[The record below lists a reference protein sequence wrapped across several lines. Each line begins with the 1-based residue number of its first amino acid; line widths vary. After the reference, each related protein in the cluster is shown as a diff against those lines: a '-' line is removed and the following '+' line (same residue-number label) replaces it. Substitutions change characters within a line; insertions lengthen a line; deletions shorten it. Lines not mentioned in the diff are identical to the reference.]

1 MLNMNLV
8 KRLGIVLLVLI
19 FFFGTWLTFHL
30 LEKPKPLKSEDL
42 VRTDTSSKRLDTLET
57 KQDEEQLSVAESEF
71 LNDSSFIKQD
81 ATTEAA
87 YLYQK
92 DSLKQ
97 ISPSAKRIN
106 IAVIGVDAR
115 MGTLSK
121 RADANHIISIVPD
134 SGYIE
139 IVSIPRDTPADAGM
153 KDSTQNKLTIV
164 HATRGIKAYL
174 SEAGKIAKVGPVQ
187 YWIQLGFSQ
196 AMGLIELLGHRDSKS
211 TLQVLRSRKGLGGDD
226 YQRCFNQGQYIRQM
240 ILSHFHK
247 ADGIMG
253 ELLIRGG
260 LALMKSNLSTEG
272 IKGLVYDLKQAGFPK
287 DASSIAVRV
296 RPETGIR
303 FKVYNFSDS
312 ASIKKLKNKIE
323 RFNAFMAKKDTSYA
337 KKTIDPAGRLTRVL
351 NNLAADTAEKPKKVL
366 EQLYPYFEQHA
377 WLQVRN
383 ESEREEIRGRI
394 GALMIHSFYKI
405 GKPDNARWVQYVIET
420 EKAMFAEEPEK
431 KQKSKR

>member
-1 MLNMNLV
+1 
-8 KRLGIVLLVLI
+8 
-19 FFFGTWLTFHL
+19 
-30 LEKPKPLKSEDL
+30 
-42 VRTDTSSKRLDTLET
+42 
-57 KQDEEQLSVAESEF
+57 
-71 LNDSSFIKQD
+71 
-81 ATTEAA
+81 
-87 YLYQK
+87 
-92 DSLKQ
+92 
-97 ISPSAKRIN
+97 
-106 IAVIGVDAR
+106 
-115 MGTLSK
+115 
-121 RADANHIISIVPD
+121 
-134 SGYIE
+134 
-139 IVSIPRDTPADAGM
+139 M

-174 SEAGKIAKVGPVQ
+174 SEAGKIAKVGPVN

-240 ILSHFHK
+240 ILRHFHK

-260 LALMKSNLSTEG
+260 LTLMKSNLSTEG
-272 IKGLVYDLKQAGFPK
+272 IKGLVYDLNNAGFPK
-287 DASSIAVRV
+287 DASSIVVRV

-312 ASIKKLKNKIE
+312 ASVKKLKNKIE

-337 KKTIDPAGRLTRVL
+337 KKSIDPAGRLNRVL
-351 NNLAADTAEKPKKVL
+351 NNLVADTAEKPKKVL

-383 ESEREEIRGRI
+383 ESERDSIRNRI
-394 GALMIHSFYKI
+394 GALMMHSFYKI
-405 GKPDNARWVQYVIET
+405 GKPDNARWVQYVIDT

-431 KQKSKR
+431 EQKSKR

>member
-1 MLNMNLV
+1 MNLV

-19 FFFGTWLTFHL
+19 FFLGAWLTIHL
-30 LEKPKPLKSEDL
+30 LEKPKPLKSEVVTIADSNL
-42 VRTDTSSKRLDTLET
+42 KELDTVET
-57 KQDEEQLSVAESEF
+57 KQNEEQLSIAESEF
-71 LNDSSFIKQD
+71 LNDSSYIKQD
-81 ATTEAA
+81 ASNEAG

-92 DSLKQ
+92 DSTRTM
-97 ISPSAKRIN
+97 PSSARRIN

-115 MGTLSK
+115 MGTVSK

-153 KDSTQNKLTIV
+153 RDSSQNKLTIV

-174 SEAGKIAKVGPVQ
+174 SEAGKIAKVGPVN

-240 ILSHFHK
+240 ILRHFHK

-260 LALMKSNLSTEG
+260 LTLMKSNLSTEG
-272 IKGLVYDLKQAGFPK
+272 IKGLVYDLNKAGFPK
-287 DASSIAVRV
+287 DAASIAVKV

-312 ASIKKLKNKIE
+312 ASVKKLKNKIE

-383 ESEREEIRGRI
+383 ESERDSIRNRI
-394 GALMIHSFYKI
+394 GALMMHSFYKI
-405 GKPDNARWVQYVIET
+405 GKPDNARWVQYVIDT
-420 EKAMFAEEPEK
+420 EKAMFAEEPNKE
-431 KQKSKR
+431 QVSKR

>member
-1 MLNMNLV
+1 MNLV

-19 FFFGTWLTFHL
+19 FFLGAWLTIHL
-30 LEKPKPLKSEDL
+30 LEKPKPLKSAVIIQADSNFKE
-42 VRTDTSSKRLDTLET
+42 LDTIET
-57 KQDEEQLSVAESEF
+57 KQHEEQLSIAESEF
-71 LNDSSFIKQD
+71 LNDSSFIKQN
-81 ATTEAA
+81 ASNEAG

-92 DSLKQ
+92 DSSRT
-97 ISPSAKRIN
+97 IPSSARRIN

-115 MGTLSK
+115 LGTVSK
-121 RADANHIISIVPD
+121 RADANHILSIVPD

-139 IVSIPRDTPADAGM
+139 IISIPRDTPADAGM
-153 KDSTQNKLTIV
+153 KDSSQNKLTIV

-174 SEAGKIAKVGPVQ
+174 RESGKIAKVGPVN

-196 AMGLIELLGHRDSKS
+196 AMGLIELFGHRDSKS
-211 TLQVLRSRKGLGGDD
+211 TLQVLRSRTGLGGDD

-240 ILSHFHK
+240 ILRHFHK

-253 ELLIRGG
+253 DLLIRGG
-260 LALMKSNLSTEG
+260 LTFMKSNLSTEG
-272 IKGLVYDLKQAGFPK
+272 IKGLVYDLSKAGFPK
-287 DASSIAVRV
+287 DAASITVRV

-312 ASIKKLKNKIE
+312 ASVKKLKNKIE
-323 RFNAFMAKKDTSYA
+323 RFNAFMAKKDTSHA
-337 KKTIDPAGRLTRVL
+337 KKNIDPAGRLTRVL

-383 ESEREEIRGRI
+383 ESERDSIRNRI
-394 GALMIHSFYKI
+394 GALMMHSFNKI
-405 GKPDNARWVQYVIET
+405 GKPDNARWVQYVIDT

-431 KQKSKR
+431 EQKSKR

>member
-1 MLNMNLV
+1 MNLV

-19 FFFGTWLTFHL
+19 FFLGAWLTIHL
-30 LEKPKPLKSEDL
+30 LEKPKPLKSEVVTIADSNL
-42 VRTDTSSKRLDTLET
+42 KELDTVET
-57 KQDEEQLSVAESEF
+57 KQNEEQLSIAESEF
-71 LNDSSFIKQD
+71 LNDSSYIKQD
-81 ATTEAA
+81 ASNEAG

-92 DSLKQ
+92 DSTRTF
-97 ISPSAKRIN
+97 PSSARRIN

-115 MGTLSK
+115 MGTVSK

-153 KDSTQNKLTIV
+153 RDSTQNKLTIV

-174 SEAGKIAKVGPVQ
+174 SEAGKIAKVGPVN

-240 ILSHFHK
+240 ILRHFHK

-260 LALMKSNLSTEG
+260 LTLMKSNLSTEG
-272 IKGLVYDLKQAGFPK
+272 IKGLVYDLNKAGFPK
-287 DASSIAVRV
+287 DAASIAVKV
-296 RPETGIR
+296 KPETGIR

-312 ASIKKLKNKIE
+312 ASVKKLKNKIE

-383 ESEREEIRGRI
+383 ESERDSIRNRI

-405 GKPDNARWVQYVIET
+405 GKPDNARWVQYVIDT
-420 EKAMFAEEPEK
+420 EKAMFAEEPNKE
-431 KQKSKR
+431 QVSKR

>member
-1 MLNMNLV
+1 MNLV

-19 FFFGTWLTFHL
+19 FFLGAWLTIHL
-30 LEKPKPLKSEDL
+30 LEKPKPLKSEVVTIADSNL
-42 VRTDTSSKRLDTLET
+42 KELDTVET
-57 KQDEEQLSVAESEF
+57 KQNEEQLSIAESEF
-71 LNDSSFIKQD
+71 LNDSSYIKQD
-81 ATTEAA
+81 ASNEAG

-92 DSLKQ
+92 DSTRT
-97 ISPSAKRIN
+97 IPSSARRIN

-115 MGTLSK
+115 MGTVSK

-153 KDSTQNKLTIV
+153 RDSSQNKLTIV

-174 SEAGKIAKVGPVQ
+174 SEAGKIAKVGPVN

-240 ILSHFHK
+240 ILRHFHK

-260 LALMKSNLSTEG
+260 LTLMKSNLSTEG
-272 IKGLVYDLKQAGFPK
+272 IKGLVYDLNKAGFPK
-287 DASSIAVRV
+287 DAASIAVKV

-312 ASIKKLKNKIE
+312 ASVKKLKNKIE

-383 ESEREEIRGRI
+383 ESERDSIRNRI
-394 GALMIHSFYKI
+394 GALMMHSFYKI
-405 GKPDNARWVQYVIET
+405 GKPDNARWVQYVIDT

-431 KQKSKR
+431 EQKGKR

>member
-1 MLNMNLV
+1 MNLV

-19 FFFGTWLTFHL
+19 FFLGTWLTIHL
-30 LEKPKPLKSEDL
+30 LEKPKPLKSEVITKAD
-42 VRTDTSSKRLDTLET
+42 SNSKKLDTVET
-57 KQDEEQLSVAESEF
+57 KQNEEQLSIAESEF
-71 LNDSSFIKQD
+71 LSDSTFLKQD
-81 ATTEAA
+81 ASNEAGF
-87 YLYQK
+87 LYQR
-92 DSLKQ
+92 DSLRK
-97 ISPSAKRIN
+97 IPSSARRIN

-139 IVSIPRDTPADAGM
+139 IVSIPRDTPAAAGM
-153 KDSTQNKLTIV
+153 KDSSQNKLTIV

-174 SEAGKIAKVGPVQ
+174 SEAGKIAKVGPVN

-240 ILSHFHK
+240 ILRHFHK

-260 LALMKSNLSTEG
+260 LTLMKSNLSTEG
-272 IKGLVYDLKQAGFPK
+272 IKGLVYDLNNAGFPK
-287 DASSIAVRV
+287 DASSIVVRV

-312 ASIKKLKNKIE
+312 ASVKKLKNKIE

-337 KKTIDPAGRLTRVL
+337 KKSIDPAGRLTRVL

-383 ESEREEIRGRI
+383 ESERDSIRNRI
-394 GALMIHSFYKI
+394 GALMMHSFYKI
-405 GKPDNARWVQYVIET
+405 GKPDNARWVQYVIDT
-420 EKAMFAEEPEK
+420 EKAMFAEKPEK
-431 KQKSKR
+431 EQKSKR

>member
-1 MLNMNLV
+1 MNLV

-19 FFFGTWLTFHL
+19 FFLGTWLTIHL
-30 LEKPKPLKSEDL
+30 LEKPKPLKSEVITKAD
-42 VRTDTSSKRLDTLET
+42 SNSKKLDTVET
-57 KQDEEQLSVAESEF
+57 KQNEEQLSIAESEF
-71 LNDSSFIKQD
+71 LSDSTFLKQD
-81 ATTEAA
+81 ASNEAGF
-87 YLYQK
+87 LYQR
-92 DSLKQ
+92 DSLRK
-97 ISPSAKRIN
+97 IPSSARRIN

-139 IVSIPRDTPADAGM
+139 IVSIPRDTPAAAGM
-153 KDSTQNKLTIV
+153 KDSSQNKLTIV

-174 SEAGKIAKVGPVQ
+174 SEAGKIAKVGPVN

-240 ILSHFHK
+240 ILRHFHK

-260 LALMKSNLSTEG
+260 LSLMKSNLSTEG
-272 IKGLVYDLKQAGFPK
+272 IKGLVYDLNNAGFPK

-312 ASIKKLKNKIE
+312 ASVKKLKNKIE

-337 KKTIDPAGRLTRVL
+337 KKSIDPAGRLTRVL

-383 ESEREEIRGRI
+383 ESERDAIRNRI
-394 GALMIHSFYKI
+394 GALMMHSFYKI
-405 GKPDNARWVQYVIET
+405 GKPDNARWVQYVIDT

-431 KQKSKR
+431 EQKSKR

>member
-1 MLNMNLV
+1 MNLV

-19 FFFGTWLTFHL
+19 FFLGTWLTIHL
-30 LEKPKPLKSEDL
+30 LEKPKPLKSEVITKAD
-42 VRTDTSSKRLDTLET
+42 SNSKKLDTVET
-57 KQDEEQLSVAESEF
+57 KQNEEQLSIAESEF
-71 LNDSSFIKQD
+71 LSDSTFLKQD
-81 ATTEAA
+81 ASNEAGF
-87 YLYQK
+87 LYQR
-92 DSLKQ
+92 DSLRK
-97 ISPSAKRIN
+97 IPSSARRIN

-139 IVSIPRDTPADAGM
+139 IVSIPRDTPAAAGM
-153 KDSTQNKLTIV
+153 KDSSQNKLTIV

-174 SEAGKIAKVGPVQ
+174 SEAGKIAKVGPVN

-240 ILSHFHK
+240 ILRHFHK

-260 LALMKSNLSTEG
+260 LTLMKSNLSTEG
-272 IKGLVYDLKQAGFPK
+272 IKGLVYDLNNAGFPK
-287 DASSIAVRV
+287 DASSIVVRV

-312 ASIKKLKNKIE
+312 ASVKKLKNKIE

-337 KKTIDPAGRLTRVL
+337 KKSIDPAGRLTRVL

-383 ESEREEIRGRI
+383 ESERDSIRNRI
-394 GALMIHSFYKI
+394 GALMMHSFYKI
-405 GKPDNARWVQYVIET
+405 GKPDNARWVQYVIDT

-431 KQKSKR
+431 EQKSKR

>member
-1 MLNMNLV
+1 MNLV
-8 KRLGIVLLVLI
+8 KRSGIALLVVI
-19 FFFGTWLTFHL
+19 FFLGAWLTIHL
-30 LEKPKPLKSEDL
+30 LEKPKPLETSQ
-42 VRTDTSSKRLDTLET
+42 VAISDTVHKQNDTTESNVN
-57 KQDEEQLSVAESEF
+57 EQELSLAESEF
-71 LNDSSFIKQD
+71 LSD
-81 ATTEAA
+81 TTFHKDGANEAG
-87 YLYQK
+87 YLIQK
-92 DSLKQ
+92 DSLRQ
-97 ISPSAKRIN
+97 ISPSARRIN

-115 MGTLSK
+115 MGTISK

-139 IVSIPRDTPADAGM
+139 IISIPRDTPADAGM
-153 KDSTQNKLTIV
+153 SDSTQNKLTIV

-174 SEAGKIAKVGPVQ
+174 SEAGKIAKVGPVN

-240 ILSHFHK
+240 ILNHFHK

-260 LALMKSNLSTEG
+260 LALMKSNLSVEG
-272 IKGLVYDLKQAGFPK
+272 VKGLIYDLNQAGFPK
-287 DASSIAVRV
+287 NAGSIVVRV
-296 RPETGIR
+296 KPETGIR

-312 ASIKKLKNKIE
+312 ASIKLLKNKIE

-337 KKTIDPAGRLTRVL
+337 KKNIDPAGRLTRML

-377 WLQVRN
+377 WLQVRS
-383 ESEREEIRGRI
+383 ESERDAIRSRI
-394 GALMIHSFYKI
+394 GVLMMHSFHKI
-405 GKPDNARWVQYVIET
+405 GKPDNARWVQYVIDT
-420 EKAMFAEEPEK
+420 EKAMFSRSSGEVNK
-431 KQKSKR
+431 TGR

>member
-1 MLNMNLV
+1 MNLV

-19 FFFGTWLTFHL
+19 FFLGAWLTIHL
-30 LEKPKPLKSEDL
+30 LEKPKPLKSEVVTIADSNL
-42 VRTDTSSKRLDTLET
+42 KELDTVET
-57 KQDEEQLSVAESEF
+57 KQNEEQLSIAESEF
-71 LNDSSFIKQD
+71 LNDSSYIKQD
-81 ATTEAA
+81 ASNEAG

-92 DSLKQ
+92 DSTRT
-97 ISPSAKRIN
+97 IPSSARRIN

-153 KDSTQNKLTIV
+153 RDSSQNKLTIV

-174 SEAGKIAKVGPVQ
+174 SEAGKIAKVGPVN

-240 ILSHFHK
+240 ILRHFHK

-260 LALMKSNLSTEG
+260 LTLMKSNLSTEG
-272 IKGLVYDLKQAGFPK
+272 IKGLVYDLNKAGFPK
-287 DASSIAVRV
+287 DAASIAVKV

-312 ASIKKLKNKIE
+312 TSVKKLKNKIE

-351 NNLAADTAEKPKKVL
+351 NNLTADTAEKPKKVL

-383 ESEREEIRGRI
+383 ESERDSIRNRI
-394 GALMIHSFYKI
+394 GALMMHSFYKI
-405 GKPDNARWVQYVIET
+405 GKPDNARWVQYVIDT
-420 EKAMFAEEPEK
+420 EKAMFAEEPK
-431 KQKSKR
+431 KEQDSKR

>member
-1 MLNMNLV
+1 MNLV

-19 FFFGTWLTFHL
+19 FFLGAWLTIHL
-30 LEKPKPLKSEDL
+30 LEKPKPLKSEVVTIADSNL
-42 VRTDTSSKRLDTLET
+42 KELDTVET
-57 KQDEEQLSVAESEF
+57 KQNEEQLSIAESEF
-71 LNDSSFIKQD
+71 LNDSSYIKQD
-81 ATTEAA
+81 ASNEAG

-92 DSLKQ
+92 DSTRT
-97 ISPSAKRIN
+97 IPSSARRIN

-115 MGTLSK
+115 MGTVSK

-153 KDSTQNKLTIV
+153 RDSSQNKLTIV

-174 SEAGKIAKVGPVQ
+174 SEAGKIAKVGPVN

-240 ILSHFHK
+240 ILRHFHK

-260 LALMKSNLSTEG
+260 LTLMKSNLSTEG
-272 IKGLVYDLKQAGFPK
+272 IKGLVYDLNKAGFPK
-287 DASSIAVRV
+287 DAASIAVKV

-312 ASIKKLKNKIE
+312 ASVKKLKNKIE

-383 ESEREEIRGRI
+383 ESERDSIRNRI

-405 GKPDNARWVQYVIET
+405 GKPDNARWVQYVIDT

-431 KQKSKR
+431 EQKGKR

>member
-1 MLNMNLV
+1 MNLV

-19 FFFGTWLTFHL
+19 FFLGAWLTIHL
-30 LEKPKPLKSEDL
+30 LEKPKPLKSEVVTIADSNL
-42 VRTDTSSKRLDTLET
+42 KELDTVET
-57 KQDEEQLSVAESEF
+57 KQNEEQLSIAESEF
-71 LNDSSFIKQD
+71 LNDSSYIKQD
-81 ATTEAA
+81 ASNEAG

-92 DSLKQ
+92 DSTRT
-97 ISPSAKRIN
+97 ITSSARRIN

-115 MGTLSK
+115 MGTVSK

-153 KDSTQNKLTIV
+153 RDSSQNKLTIV

-174 SEAGKIAKVGPVQ
+174 SEAGKIAKVGPVN

-240 ILSHFHK
+240 ILRHFHK

-260 LALMKSNLSTEG
+260 LTLMKSNLSTEG
-272 IKGLVYDLKQAGFPK
+272 IKGLVYDLNKAGFPK
-287 DASSIAVRV
+287 DAASIAVKV

-312 ASIKKLKNKIE
+312 ASVKKLKNKIE

-383 ESEREEIRGRI
+383 ESERDSIRNRI
-394 GALMIHSFYKI
+394 GALMMHSFYKI
-405 GKPDNARWVQYVIET
+405 GKPDNARWVQYVIDT
-420 EKAMFAEEPEK
+420 EKAMFAEEPNKE
-431 KQKSKR
+431 QVSKR

>member
-19 FFFGTWLTFHL
+19 FFFGAWLTIHL
-30 LEKPKPLKSEDL
+30 LEKPKPLKSEAIVKVD
-42 VRTDTSSKRLDTLET
+42 SSAKELDSVEA
-57 KQDEEQLSVAESEF
+57 KQNEEQLSIAESEF
-71 LNDSSFIKQD
+71 LNDSSFLQQD
-81 ATTEAA
+81 ASNEAG

-92 DSLKQ
+92 DSLKK
-97 ISPSAKRIN
+97 IPPSTKRIN
-106 IAVIGVDAR
+106 IAIIGVDAR

-121 RADANHIISIVPD
+121 RADANHILSIVPD

-153 KDSTQNKLTIV
+153 RDSSQNKLTIV

-174 SEAGKIAKVGPVQ
+174 SEAGKIAKVGPVN

-260 LALMKSNLSTEG
+260 LALMKSNLSAEG
-272 IKGLVYDLKQAGFPK
+272 VKGLIYDLQQAGFPK
-287 DASSIAVRV
+287 NASSIAVRV

-351 NNLAADTAEKPKKVL
+351 NNLVADTAEKPKKVL
-366 EQLYPYFEQHA
+366 DQLYPYFEQHA

-383 ESEREEIRGRI
+383 ESERDEIRSRI
-394 GALMIHSFYKI
+394 GTLMMHSFYKI
-405 GKPDNARWVQYVIET
+405 GKPDNARWVQYVIDT
-420 EKAMFAEEPEK
+420 EKAMFAEESK
-431 KQKSKR
+431 NQHSKR

>member
-1 MLNMNLV
+1 MS
-8 KRLGIVLLVLI
+8 I
-19 FFFGTWLTFHL
+19 
-30 LEKPKPLKSEDL
+30 
-42 VRTDTSSKRLDTLET
+42 
-57 KQDEEQLSVAESEF
+57 AESEF
-71 LNDSSFIKQD
+71 LNDSSFIKQN
-81 ATTEAA
+81 ASNEAG

-92 DSLKQ
+92 DSLKT
-97 ISPSAKRIN
+97 IPSSARRIN

-115 MGTLSK
+115 MGTVSK
-121 RADANHIISIVPD
+121 RADANHILSIVPD

-153 KDSTQNKLTIV
+153 KDSSQNKLTIV
-164 HATRGIKAYL
+164 HATRGIKTYL
-174 SEAGKIAKVGPVQ
+174 REAGRIAKVGPVN

-196 AMGLIELLGHRDSKS
+196 AMGLIELFGHRDSKS
-211 TLQVLRSRKGLGGDD
+211 TLQVLRSRTGLGGDD

-253 ELLIRGG
+253 DLLIRGG
-260 LALMKSNLSTEG
+260 LTLMKSNLSTEG
-272 IKGLVYDLKQAGFPK
+272 IKGLVYDLNNAGFPK
-287 DASSIAVRV
+287 DAASITVRV

-312 ASIKKLKNKIE
+312 ASVKKLKNKIE
-323 RFNAFMAKKDTSYA
+323 RFNAFMAKKDTSHA
-337 KKTIDPAGRLTRVL
+337 KKNIDPAGRLTRVL

-383 ESEREEIRGRI
+383 ESERDSIRNRI
-394 GALMIHSFYKI
+394 GALMMHSFYKI
-405 GKPDNARWVQYVIET
+405 GKPDNARWVQYVIDT

-431 KQKSKR
+431 EQKSKR

>member
-1 MLNMNLV
+1 MNLV

-19 FFFGTWLTFHL
+19 FFLGAWLTIHL
-30 LEKPKPLKSEDL
+30 LEKPKPLKSEVVTKADSNL
-42 VRTDTSSKRLDTLET
+42 KELDTVET
-57 KQDEEQLSVAESEF
+57 KQNEEQLSIAESEF
-71 LNDSSFIKQD
+71 LNDSSYIKQD
-81 ATTEAA
+81 ASNEAG

-92 DSLKQ
+92 DSTRT
-97 ISPSAKRIN
+97 IPSSTRRIN

-115 MGTLSK
+115 MGTVSK

-153 KDSTQNKLTIV
+153 RDSSQNKLTIV

-174 SEAGKIAKVGPVQ
+174 SEAGKIAKVGPVN

-240 ILSHFHK
+240 ILRHFHK

-260 LALMKSNLSTEG
+260 LTLMKSNLSTEG
-272 IKGLVYDLKQAGFPK
+272 IKGLVYDLNNAGFPK
-287 DASSIAVRV
+287 NAASIVVKV

-312 ASIKKLKNKIE
+312 ASVKKLKNKIE
-323 RFNAFMAKKDTSYA
+323 RFNTFMAKKDTSYA

-383 ESEREEIRGRI
+383 ETERDSIRNRI
-394 GALMIHSFYKI
+394 GALMMHSFYKI
-405 GKPDNARWVQYVIET
+405 GKPDNARWVQYVIDT

-431 KQKSKR
+431 EQKSKR

>member
-1 MLNMNLV
+1 MNLV

-19 FFFGTWLTFHL
+19 LFMGGWLTIHL
-30 LEKPKPLKSEDL
+30 LQKPEPLKSQAVIIADSTVQTIDSTEH
-42 VRTDTSSKRLDTLET
+42 E
-57 KQDEEQLSVAESEF
+57 KQDEEELSVAESEF
-71 LNDSSFIKQD
+71 LNDSSYVKQN
-81 ATTEAA
+81 ASNEAA
-87 YLYQK
+87 YLLQK
-92 DSLKQ
+92 DTLRK

-106 IAVIGVDAR
+106 IAVIGLDAR

-121 RADANHIISIVPD
+121 RADANHVISIVPD

-153 KDSTQNKLTIV
+153 KDTTQNKLTIV
-164 HATRGIKAYL
+164 HVTRGVKAYL
-174 SEAGKIAKVGPVQ
+174 KEVGKIAKVGPVN

-240 ILSHFHK
+240 ILNHFHK

-272 IKGLVYDLKQAGFPK
+272 IKGLVYDLNKAGFPK
-287 DASSIAVRV
+287 DASAIEVRV
-296 RPETGIR
+296 RPETGIK

-337 KKTIDPAGRLTRVL
+337 KKSIDPAGKLNRVL
-351 NNLAADTAEKPKKVL
+351 NALAADTAEKPKKVL

-383 ESEREEIRGRI
+383 ETERDAIRTRLGD
-394 GALMIHSFYKI
+394 LMIHSFYKI
-405 GKPDNARWVQYVIET
+405 GKPDNARWVKYVIDT
-420 EKAMFAEEPEK
+420 EKAMFSGTSESA
-431 KQKSKR
+431 KSPKR

>member
-1 MLNMNLV
+1 MNLV

-19 FFFGTWLTFHL
+19 FFLGAWLTIHL
-30 LEKPKPLKSEDL
+30 LEKPKPLKSEVVTIADSNL
-42 VRTDTSSKRLDTLET
+42 KELDTVET
-57 KQDEEQLSVAESEF
+57 KQNEEQLSIAESEF
-71 LNDSSFIKQD
+71 LNDSSYIKQD
-81 ATTEAA
+81 ASNEAG

-92 DSLKQ
+92 DSTRTM
-97 ISPSAKRIN
+97 PSSARRIN

-115 MGTLSK
+115 MGTVSK

-153 KDSTQNKLTIV
+153 RDSSQNKLTIV

-174 SEAGKIAKVGPVQ
+174 SEAGKIAKVGPVN

-240 ILSHFHK
+240 ILRHFHK

-260 LALMKSNLSTEG
+260 LTLMKSNLSTEG
-272 IKGLVYDLKQAGFPK
+272 IKGLVYDLNKAGFPK
-287 DASSIAVRV
+287 DAASIAVKV

-312 ASIKKLKNKIE
+312 ASVKKLKNKIE

-383 ESEREEIRGRI
+383 ESERDSIRNRI

-405 GKPDNARWVQYVIET
+405 GKPDNARWVQYVIDT
-420 EKAMFAEEPEK
+420 EKAMFAEEPNKE
-431 KQKSKR
+431 QVSKR

>member
-1 MLNMNLV
+1 MNLV

-19 FFFGTWLTFHL
+19 FFLGTWLTIHL
-30 LEKPKPLKSEDL
+30 LEKPKPLKSEVIAKADS
-42 VRTDTSSKRLDTLET
+42 TSKALDTVET
-57 KQDEEQLSVAESEF
+57 KQNEEQLSIAESEF
-71 LNDSSFIKQD
+71 LSDSTFLKQD
-81 ATTEAA
+81 ASNEAGF
-87 YLYQK
+87 LYQR
-92 DSLKQ
+92 DSLRK
-97 ISPSAKRIN
+97 IPSSARRIN

-174 SEAGKIAKVGPVQ
+174 SEAGKIAKVGPVN

-240 ILSHFHK
+240 ILRHFHK

-260 LALMKSNLSTEG
+260 LTLMKSNLSTEG
-272 IKGLVYDLKQAGFPK
+272 IKGLVYDLNNAGFPK

-312 ASIKKLKNKIE
+312 ASVKKLKNKIE

-337 KKTIDPAGRLTRVL
+337 KKSIDPAGRLTRVL

-383 ESEREEIRGRI
+383 ESERDSIRNRI
-394 GALMIHSFYKI
+394 GALMMHSFYKI
-405 GKPDNARWVQYVIET
+405 GKPDNARWVQYVIDT
-420 EKAMFAEEPEK
+420 EKAMFAEEPENE
-431 KQKSKR
+431 QKSKR

>member
-1 MLNMNLV
+1 MNLA
-8 KRLGIVLLVLI
+8 KRLGIVLVVLI
-19 FFFGTWLTFHL
+19 FFLGAWLTIHL
-30 LEKPKPLKSEDL
+30 LEKPKPLKSAVITEADS
-42 VRTDTSSKRLDTLET
+42 TFKELDTIET
-57 KQDEEQLSVAESEF
+57 KQYEEQLSIAESEF
-71 LNDSSFIKQD
+71 LNDSSFIKQN
-81 ATTEAA
+81 ASNEAG

-92 DSLKQ
+92 DSLKT
-97 ISPSAKRIN
+97 IPSSARRIN

-115 MGTLSK
+115 MGTVSK
-121 RADANHIISIVPD
+121 RADANHILSIVPD

-153 KDSTQNKLTIV
+153 KDSSQNKLTIV
-164 HATRGIKAYL
+164 HATRGIKTYWR
-174 SEAGKIAKVGPVQ
+174 EAGRIAKVGPVN

-196 AMGLIELLGHRDSKS
+196 AMGLIELFGHRDSKS
-211 TLQVLRSRKGLGGDD
+211 TLQVLRSRTGLGGDD

-240 ILSHFHK
+240 ILRHFHK

-253 ELLIRGG
+253 DLLIRGG
-260 LALMKSNLSTEG
+260 LTLMKSNLSTEG
-272 IKGLVYDLKQAGFPK
+272 IKGLVYDLNNAGFPK
-287 DASSIAVRV
+287 DAASITVRV

-312 ASIKKLKNKIE
+312 ASVKKLKNKIE
-323 RFNAFMAKKDTSYA
+323 RFNAFMAKKDTSHA
-337 KKTIDPAGRLTRVL
+337 KKNIDPAGRLTRVL

-383 ESEREEIRGRI
+383 ESERDSIRNRI
-394 GALMIHSFYKI
+394 GALMMHSFYKI
-405 GKPDNARWVQYVIET
+405 GKPDNARWVQYVIDT

-431 KQKSKR
+431 EQKSKR

>member
-1 MLNMNLV
+1 MNLV

-19 FFFGTWLTFHL
+19 FFLGAWLTIHL
-30 LEKPKPLKSEDL
+30 LEKPKPLKSEVITKAD
-42 VRTDTSSKRLDTLET
+42 SNSKKLDTVET
-57 KQDEEQLSVAESEF
+57 KQNEEQLSIAESEF
-71 LNDSSFIKQD
+71 LSDSTFLKQD
-81 ATTEAA
+81 ASNEAGF
-87 YLYQK
+87 LYQR
-92 DSLKQ
+92 DSLRK
-97 ISPSAKRIN
+97 IPSSARRIN

-139 IVSIPRDTPADAGM
+139 IVSIPRDTPAAAGM
-153 KDSTQNKLTIV
+153 KDSSQNKLTIV

-174 SEAGKIAKVGPVQ
+174 SEAGKIAKVGPVN

-240 ILSHFHK
+240 ILRHFHK

-260 LALMKSNLSTEG
+260 LTLMKSNLSTEG
-272 IKGLVYDLKQAGFPK
+272 IKGLVYDLNNAGFPK

-312 ASIKKLKNKIE
+312 ASVKKLKNKIE

-337 KKTIDPAGRLTRVL
+337 KKSIDPAGRLTRVL

-383 ESEREEIRGRI
+383 ESERDSIRNRI
-394 GALMIHSFYKI
+394 GALMMHSFYKI
-405 GKPDNARWVQYVIET
+405 GKPDNARWVQYVIDT
-420 EKAMFAEEPEK
+420 EKSMFAEEPEK
-431 KQKSKR
+431 EQKSKR

>member
-1 MLNMNLV
+1 MNLV
-8 KRLGIVLLVLI
+8 KRSGIVLLVLI
-19 FFFGTWLTFHL
+19 FFLGTWLTIHL
-30 LEKPKPLKSEDL
+30 LQKPKPLEPSK
-42 VRTDTSSKRLDTLET
+42 VIVTDTVQ
-57 KQDEEQLSVAESEF
+57 KQIDSTESNDNEHALSLAESEF
-71 LNDSSFIKQD
+71 LNDSTIHKDGSN
-81 ATTEAA
+81 EAG
-87 YLYQK
+87 YLFQK
-92 DSLKQ
+92 DSLRP
-97 ISPSAKRIN
+97 IPPSARRIN

-115 MGTLSK
+115 MGTISK

-139 IVSIPRDTPADAGM
+139 IISIPRDTPADAGM
-153 KDSTQNKLTIV
+153 SDTTQNKLTIV
-164 HATRGIKAYL
+164 HATRGVKAYL
-174 SEAGKIAKVGPVQ
+174 REAGKIAKVGPVN

-240 ILSHFHK
+240 ILNHFHK

-272 IKGLVYDLKQAGFPK
+272 IKGLVYDLNKAGFPK
-287 DASSIAVRV
+287 DAGSIVVRV

-312 ASIKKLKNKIE
+312 ASIKLLKNKIE

-337 KKTIDPAGRLTRVL
+337 KKSIDPAGRLTRVL

-383 ESEREEIRGRI
+383 ESERDAIRSRI
-394 GALMIHSFYKI
+394 GAYMILSFNKI
-405 GKPDNARWVQYVIET
+405 GKPDNARWVQYVIDT
-420 EKAMFAEEPEK
+420 EKAMFSGTSGEEA
-431 KQKSKR
+431 KSAR

>member
-1 MLNMNLV
+1 MNLV
-8 KRLGIVLLVLI
+8 KRLGIVLLVII
-19 FFFGTWLTFHL
+19 FFLGAWLTIHL
-30 LEKPKPLKSEDL
+30 LEKPKPLKSEAIAKADSN
-42 VRTDTSSKRLDTLET
+42 VKVLDTVET
-57 KQDEEQLSVAESEF
+57 NQNEEQLSIAESEF
-71 LNDSSFIKQD
+71 LNDSSFVKQD
-81 ATTEAA
+81 ASNEAG

-92 DSLKQ
+92 DSLKN
-97 ISPSAKRIN
+97 IPASARRIN

-174 SEAGKIAKVGPVQ
+174 SEAGKIAKVGPVN

-240 ILSHFHK
+240 ILRHFHK

-260 LALMKSNLSTEG
+260 LALMKSNLSVEG
-272 IKGLVYDLKQAGFPK
+272 LKGVVYDLNNAGFPK
-287 DASSIAVRV
+287 DASAIAVRV
-296 RPETGIR
+296 RPETGIK

-337 KKTIDPAGRLTRVL
+337 KKTIDPAGKLTRIL
-351 NNLAADTAEKPKKVL
+351 NTLSADTAEKPKKVL
-366 EQLYPYFEQHA
+366 ELLYPYFEQHA

-383 ESEREEIRGRI
+383 QSERDSIRNRMGS
-394 GALMIHSFYKI
+394 LMMHSFYKI
-405 GKPDNARWVQYVIET
+405 GKSENARWVQYVIDT
-420 EKAMFAEEPEK
+420 EKAMFSEK
-431 KQKSKR
+431 TENKQTSKR